1 MKHHFLFIVCICLVQ
16 SALAQRTTQN
26 LATLSGSVKDA
37 LTNEPLVGV
46 TVSIQG
52 VSGGVKTDSAGIYQ
66 FKNLR
71 PAVYN
76 LQFSLVGYQKKM
88 QFDVQL
94 SNARPTV
101 LRR

>member
-1 MKHHFLFIVCICLVQ
+1 MKHRFLFIVCLCLAQ

-46 TVSIQG
+46 TVGIQG
-52 VSGGVKTDSAGIYQ
+52 MNGGVKTDSAGLYV
-66 FKNLR
+66 FKNLK

-76 LQFSLVGYQKKM
+76 LQFSLVGYQKKCNSM
-88 QFDVQL
+88 C
-94 SNARPTV
+94 N
-101 LRR
+101 

>member
-1 MKHHFLFIVCICLVQ
+1 MKHRLLFIVCLCLAQ

-52 VSGGVKTDSAGIYQ
+52 VSGGVKTDSAGLYV
-66 FKNLR
+66 F
-71 PAVYN
+71 
-76 LQFSLVGYQKKM
+76 KKM
-88 QFDVQL
+88 NSTIFFFQQKSTQETQIFGL
-94 SNARPTV
+94 NI
-101 LRR
+101 